1 MLTKTF
7 SSGPEE
13 QTNKAPMNI
22 VSSLHM
28 TEAANTLPLQA
39 HPRHPAAQ
47 SPPKR
52 TCRSATAP
60 FSSSAVIFRLSQEQ
74 IDRLW
79 DDYDKDGNGSLDKD
93 EAHAFFRDVLYRMKV
108 IFEF

>member
-1 MLTKTF
+1 MHF
-7 SSGPEE
+7 SCHCKHTPDT
-13 QTNKAPMNI
+13 QPPNP
-22 VSSLHM
+22 
-28 TEAANTLPLQA
+28 
-39 HPRHPAAQ
+39 
-47 SPPKR
+47 PPKS
-52 TCRSATAP
+52 TCRSATAL